1 MNLKKTDDEVMAEL
15 REEIVSAD
23 DCEIQISLD
32 EKTSIRFVE
41 AHYHDL
47 KNILGEMG

>member
-1 MNLKKTDDEVMAEL
+1 MADLRKKIISAE
-15 REEIVSAD
+15 

-47 KNILGEMG
+47 KNILLF